1 MPNLDLSVDEVLS
14 TTRAVRKRIDLERPV
29 DLAVVKEC
37 LELALQAPT
46 GSNAQGWQFMVV
58 TDPGKRA
65 ALGDL
70 YARAFERYRAQP
82 NVATNLHADDPVL
95 QPVQQRVMS
104 SAEYLAEHMAEMPVL
119 VLPCIK
125 GRLEDLPVVRQAAI
139 WGSILPAA
147 WSFMLA
153 ARSRGL
159 GTSYTT
165 MHLNFEEEAA
175 DVLGIPFA
183 EYTQAA
189 LIPVG
194 WTVGTDFRPGARIP
208 LDSVLHIDTW

>member
-1 MPNLDLSVDEVLS
+1 MTILGLTVDEVLS

-29 DLAVVKEC
+29 DLDVVKEC

-46 GSNAQGWQFMVV
+46 GSNSQQWQFVVV
-58 TDPGKRA
+58 TDRAKRA
-65 ALGDL
+65 ALGAI
-70 YARAFERYRAQP
+70 YARAFEIYRAQP

-95 QPVQQRVMS
+95 RPVQQRVMG
-104 SAEYLAEHMAEMPVL
+104 SAEYLAEHMGDMPVL
-119 VLPCIK
+119 VIPCIK
-125 GRLEDLPVVRQAAI
+125 PRLEGLPVVRQAAV

-175 DVLGIPFA
+175 EVVGIPFA

-189 LIPVG
+189 LITVG
-194 WTVGTDFRPGARIP
+194 HTVGTDFKPGARIP
-208 LDSVLHIDTW
+208 LDAVLHLDTW

>member
-1 MPNLDLSVDEVLS
+1 MATLDLTVDEVLS

-29 DLAVVKEC
+29 DMAVVEEC

-46 GSNAQGWQFMVV
+46 GSNAQGWQFVVV
-58 TDPGKRA
+58 TDPQKRA
-65 ALGDL
+65 ALGAL
-70 YARAFERYRAQP
+70 YARAFERYRTQP
-82 NVATNLHADDPVL
+82 NVATNLHLDDPVL
-95 QPVQQRVMS
+95 HPVQERVMS
-104 SAEYLAEHMAEMPVL
+104 SAEYLAEHMAEMPVM

-125 GRLEDLPVVRQAAI
+125 GRLEGLPVVRQAAI

-159 GTSYTT
+159 GTSWTT

-175 DVLGIPFA
+175 AVLGIPFD

-189 LIPVG
+189 LIPLG
-194 WTVGTDFRPGARIP
+194 WTKGTDFKPGARIP
-208 LDSVLHIDTW
+208 LESVLHVDTW

>member
-1 MPNLDLSVDEVLS
+1 MATLDLSVDEVLS

-46 GSNAQGWQFMVV
+46 GSNAQGWQFVVV
-58 TDPGKRA
+58 TDPEKRA
-65 ALGDL
+65 ALGAL

-82 NVATNLHADDPVL
+82 NVATNLHRDDPVL
-95 QPVQQRVMS
+95 HPVQERVMG

-125 GRLEDLPVVRQAAI
+125 GRLEGLPVVRQAAI

-159 GTSYTT
+159 GTSWTT

-175 DVLGIPFA
+175 AVLGIPFD

-189 LIPVG
+189 LIPLG
-194 WTVGTDFRPGARIP
+194 WTKGTDFKPGARIP
-208 LDSVLHIDTW
+208 LASVLHVDTW